1 MRIII
6 IGASGFVG
14 SYLVEELSQEHT
26 IIPVYK
32 NDIDIFHNET
42 VKIVLEKTE
51 PDFVINCLSFG
62 DKDVNSRS
70 SDDVAKNL
78 SSFYSFYANRSLF
91 KYYINIGSG
100 IESTNSDSAYAFS
113 KKLISNQ
120 IFNNSK
126 FFNLILFGCFGKHER
141 ETRLLKR
148 FINSDSVFN
157 IKDDRVFD
165 YISIQDF
172 TKIVKYVITHPENV
186 LTPWINC
193 VYKDKLKISEFL
205 SMFCDINKLE
215 KNFIVESESRN
226 DYKGKYN
233 LDELYGLNLYGI
245 GHGMREYML

>member
-1 MRIII
+1 MKIVI

-14 SYLVEELSQEHT
+14 SYLVKHLSLQHNV
-26 IIPVYK
+26 IPIYK
-32 NDIDIFHNET
+32 GDIDVFDNES
-42 VKIVLEKTE
+42 VKYFLEKTE

-62 DKDVNSRS
+62 IQDINNRS

-78 SSFYSFYANRSLF
+78 SLFYSFYSNRNLF

-100 IESTNSDSAYAFS
+100 IELTSNDGAYAFS
-113 KKLISNQ
+113 KRLISNQ

-126 FFNLILFGCFGKHER
+126 FFNLILYGCFGKHEK

-148 FINSDSVFN
+148 FINSKDAFS
-157 IKDDRVFD
+157 IKDDRLFD

-172 TKIVKYVITHPENV
+172 TKIVERVISSPESI
-186 LTPWINC
+186 LHSHINC
-193 VYKDKLKISEFL
+193 VYRDKLKISEFL

-215 KNFIVESESRN
+215 KNFIVESES
-226 DYKGKYN
+226 DKHYKGNYN

>member
-1 MRIII
+1 MKIVI

-14 SYLVEELSQEHT
+14 SHLVKHLSLQHKV
-26 IIPVYK
+26 IPIYK
-32 NDIDIFHNET
+32 GDIDVFDNES
-42 VKIVLEKTE
+42 VKDFLEKTE

-62 DKDVNSRS
+62 DKDINSRS
-70 SDDVAKNL
+70 SEDVAKNL
-78 SSFYSFYANRSLF
+78 SSFYSFYSNRNLF

-113 KKLISNQ
+113 KKLISKQ
-120 IFNNSK
+120 IYPNSK

-148 FINSDSVFN
+148 FINSKDTFK

-172 TKIVKYVITHPENV
+172 TNIVEYVISSSESILTTH
-186 LTPWINC
+186 INC

-215 KNFIVESESRN
+215 KNFIVESEIDK
-226 DYKGKYN
+226 DYKGNYN
-233 LDELYGLNLYGI
+233 LDELYGLKLYGI